1 MPALNAQSA
10 ILDICRE
17 FSESRPNRKVVPSTP
32 RLSFW
37 TVLFRHNPGEDV
49 FFRAAAILKSE
60 KTLGTRLGSGQDALS
75 LFQRHNLVPRIV
87 TFLGTGN
94 LSDSIMCQM
103 TVSTL
108 SRFFYLSFFAGA
120 WRKTACVII
129 IGNAATRCFAATTL
143 ELASAYH

>member
-1 MPALNAQSA
+1 M
-10 ILDICRE
+10 I
-17 FSESRPNRKVVPSTP
+17 SELLLFWIRNRLGVDQLRPQGLLAFQYGGGS
-32 RLSFW
+32 
-37 TVLFRHNPGEDV
+37 GEDV

-129 IGNAATRCFAATTL
+129 IGNAVTRCFAATTL